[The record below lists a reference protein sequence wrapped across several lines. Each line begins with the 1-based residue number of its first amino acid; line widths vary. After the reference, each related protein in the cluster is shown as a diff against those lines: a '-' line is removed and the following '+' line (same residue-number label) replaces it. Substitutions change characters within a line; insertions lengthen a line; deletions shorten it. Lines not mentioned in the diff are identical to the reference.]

1 MTEEKAEEEGEEE
14 KAEEEG
20 EAGVEEKEARGER
33 DREVG
38 RKTIRRKDSWT
49 RQEKEWR

>member
-20 EAGVEEKEARGER
+20 EAGVEEMEARGER
-33 DREVG
+33 EIER
-38 RKTIRRKDSWT
+38 
-49 RQEKEWR
+49 